1 MSEGEATGPRTPAD
15 LAGQFRAAADRLM
28 AGWTAA
34 AGTAAG
40 GTPSLPALPPMP
52 ATMSA
57 EQLETF
63 LDDLA
68 ARRGQV
74 QALVTQLQLFDEQLG
89 TLEASVRPFVEW
101 TRTWVELER
110 TMTQF
115 WRPPSGTTGSPGSTG
130 Q

>member
-1 MSEGEATGPRTPAD
+1 VTQEGSTGPGTPAD
-15 LAGQFRAAADRLM
+15 LAAQLRAAGEKIM

-34 AGTAAG
+34 AGTATA
-40 GTPSLPALPPMP
+40 GTPSLPAMPPMP

-63 LDDLA
+63 LEDLA

-101 TRTWVELER
+101 TRTWADLEK

-115 WRPPSGTTGSPGSTG
+115 WRPPSGTAGSPS
-130 Q
+130 